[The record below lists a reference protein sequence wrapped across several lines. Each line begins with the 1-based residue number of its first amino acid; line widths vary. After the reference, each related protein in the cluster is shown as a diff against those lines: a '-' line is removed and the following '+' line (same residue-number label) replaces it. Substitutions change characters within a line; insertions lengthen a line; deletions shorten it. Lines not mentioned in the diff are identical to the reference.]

1 MMLGVLHL
9 QVKMKNS
16 MITVVNYLHKGRWY
30 GCADDAGNAFGY
42 YGFGG
47 SSIDNS
53 QPSDDL
59 CIGAI
64 GFGRPK
70 VGKGSGDGIFCGSGI
85 YSNCGKRKA

>member
-1 MMLGVLHL
+1 
-9 QVKMKNS
+9 

-30 GCADDAGNAFGY
+30 GCADDASNAFGY

-59 CIGAI
+59 LYWRCSLLKD
-64 GFGRPK
+64 PK
-70 VGKGSGDGIFCGSGI
+70 WEKVAVMAFFAVVVFIPTAVKER
-85 YSNCGKRKA
+85 RKHETDQQD